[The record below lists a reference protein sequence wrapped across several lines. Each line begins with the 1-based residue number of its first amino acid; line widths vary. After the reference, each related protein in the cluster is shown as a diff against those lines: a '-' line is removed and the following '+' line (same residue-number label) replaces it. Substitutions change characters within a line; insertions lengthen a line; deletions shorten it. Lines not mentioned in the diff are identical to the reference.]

1 MDKRKDFPMRIL
13 VTGVTGQLGNELI
26 KFLSARG
33 HTVTGTARDT
43 SALSALPG
51 VSYAVLDLADTGRIR
66 TVFTKAHPEA
76 VIHCAA
82 YTAVDNAEEEPA
94 LCYLINRDA
103 TGVIAKLCGESDI
116 PLLYPSTDYVFDGSG
131 ARPFR
136 PEDTPAPL
144 NVYGAS
150 KYAGELAAAR
160 FAPKHFIVRI
170 SWTYA
175 KQGTNFVNTMLSLA
189 ETRDT
194 VRVVTDQIGS
204 PTYIPDLA
212 PLFADM
218 LESGRYGT
226 YHAANRGF
234 CSRYEFTREI
244 FRLAKL
250 PVTVLPI
257 ESAAFPAK
265 ASRPKNCRM
274 DTETLSGNGFHELP
288 AWQDGLKRYFL
299 E

>member
-1 MDKRKDFPMRIL
+1 MRIL

-26 KFLSARG
+26 KFLSTRG
-33 HTVTGTARDT
+33 HTVTGTARDIST
-43 SALSALPG
+43 LPALPN

-66 TVFTKAHPEA
+66 TVFTEAHPEA

-82 YTAVDNAEEEPA
+82 YTAVDAAEEESS

-103 TGVIAKLCGESDI
+103 TEMIAKFCGENDI
-116 PLLYPSTDYVFDGSG
+116 PLLYPSTEYVFDGSG
-131 ARPFR
+131 TRPFR

-150 KYAGELAAAR
+150 KYAGELAVAR

-189 ETRDT
+189 GSRDT

-204 PTYIPDLA
+204 PTYIPDLL
-212 PLFADM
+212 PLFDDM
-218 LESGRYGT
+218 LKSRRYGT
-226 YHAANRGF
+226 YHAASRGF

-257 ESAAFPAK
+257 DSTGFPTKAA
-265 ASRPKNCRM
+265 RPKNCRM
-274 DTETLSGNGFHELP
+274 NMETLSTNGFSLLP
-288 AWQDGLKRYFL
+288 TWQDGLKRYFL

>member
-1 MDKRKDFPMRIL
+1 MRIL

-33 HTVTGTARDT
+33 HTVIGTARDI
-43 SALSALPG
+43 SALPPLPN

-66 TVFTKAHPEA
+66 TVFTGARPEA

-82 YTAVDNAEEEPA
+82 YTAVDAAEEESA

-103 TGVIAKLCGESDI
+103 TEMIAKFCGENDI
-116 PLLYPSTDYVFDGSG
+116 PLLYPSTEYVFDGSG
-131 ARPFR
+131 SRPFR

-150 KYAGELAAAR
+150 KYAGELAVAR

-189 ETRDT
+189 GSRDT

-204 PTYIPDLA
+204 PTYIPDLL
-212 PLFADM
+212 PLFDDM
-218 LESGRYGT
+218 LKSRRYGI
-226 YHAANRGF
+226 YHAASRGF

-257 ESAAFPAK
+257 DSACFPTK
-265 ASRPKNCRM
+265 AARPKNCRM
-274 DTETLSGNGFHELP
+274 NMETLTASGFSLLP
-288 AWQDGLKRYFL
+288 TWQDGLKRYFL

>member
-1 MDKRKDFPMRIL
+1 MRIL

-33 HTVTGTARDT
+33 HTVIGTARDI
-43 SALSALPG
+43 SALPALPN

-66 TVFTKAHPEA
+66 TVFTGARPEA

-82 YTAVDNAEEEPA
+82 YTAVDAAEEESA

-103 TGVIAKLCGESDI
+103 TEMIAKFCGKNDI
-116 PLLYPSTDYVFDGSG
+116 PLLYPSTEYVFDGSG
-131 ARPFR
+131 SLPFR

-150 KYAGELAAAR
+150 KYAGELAVAR

-189 ETRDT
+189 GSRDT

-204 PTYIPDLA
+204 PTYIPDLL
-212 PLFADM
+212 PLFDDM
-218 LESGRYGT
+218 LKSRRYGI
-226 YHAANRGF
+226 YHAASRGF

-257 ESAAFPAK
+257 DSANFPTK
-265 ASRPKNCRM
+265 AARPKNCRM
-274 DTETLSGNGFHELP
+274 NMETLSANGFSLLP
-288 AWQDGLKRYFL
+288 TWQDGLKRYFL